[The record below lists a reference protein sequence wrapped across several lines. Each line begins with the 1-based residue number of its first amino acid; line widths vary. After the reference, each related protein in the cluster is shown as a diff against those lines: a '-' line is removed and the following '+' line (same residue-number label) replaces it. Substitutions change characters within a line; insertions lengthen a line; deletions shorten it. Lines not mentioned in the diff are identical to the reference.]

1 MSISICCAN
10 LDYISMEQLRWT
22 INILSE
28 YTVNRVQ
35 KYKYVADKKRC
46 LVGELLTRYM
56 LIEKYG
62 FTNRDLV
69 FDRTIYGQPYIRNCK
84 DIYFS
89 ISHSGKLVICAIS
102 DHPIGVDL
110 ELICHQKYEN
120 SEIAKYYF
128 SDYENER
135 IACEYNLAEKEIEF
149 YKIWTLKESYLKVL
163 GMGLYKELNSFEIRM
178 VNGEN
183 KIFEEGKE
191 KDNYILINKIYNKE
205 YALSIC
211 INDVKNER
219 IKRFCIGM
227 IEQIELAQ
235 IRYTIEMSL

>member
-10 LDYISMEQLRWT
+10 LDYISLEQLRWT
-22 INILSE
+22 FNKLSE

-35 KYKYVADKKRC
+35 KYKYVVDKKRC

-62 FTNRDLV
+62 FINKDLV

-84 DIYFS
+84 NIYFS
-89 ISHSGKLVICAIS
+89 ISHSGKWVICAINEY
-102 DHPIGVDL
+102 PIGVDL

-135 IACEYNLAEKEIEF
+135 IACKYNETEKEIEF
-149 YKIWTLKESYLKVL
+149 YKLWTLKESYLKVL

-183 KIFEEGKE
+183 KVFEEGKD
-191 KDNYILINKIYNKE
+191 KDNYILINRIYDNE
-205 YALSIC
+205 YVLSIC
-211 INDVKNER
+211 INNAKNEG
-219 IKRFCIGM
+219 IKSVCMGV